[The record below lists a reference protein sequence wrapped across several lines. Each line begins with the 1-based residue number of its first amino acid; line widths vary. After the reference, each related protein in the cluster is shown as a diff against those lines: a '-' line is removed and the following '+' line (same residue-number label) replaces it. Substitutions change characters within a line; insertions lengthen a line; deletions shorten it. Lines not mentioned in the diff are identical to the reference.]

1 MIDDHNSKLC
11 AKLKFLFVT
20 CLVCHSAL
28 AFVFIKNGGHL
39 NQSPFLLLSESNKT
53 ELKNL
58 VSIKGYGSEKSI
70 WIFYFCTKNHDVSK
84 IMGIWELI
92 GVYFQRLS
100 WCTTTEPNFL
110 FVAYPSQSDGLRS
123 TWTLKSP
130 CLTLLLWAQ
139 DEQKT

>member
-1 MIDDHNSKLC
+1 MIIIQNGVP
-11 AKLKFLFVT
+11 KLKFSFVT
-20 CLVCHSAL
+20 CLVCHSVL
-28 AFVFIKNGGHL
+28 AFVFMKNSGHP
-39 NQSPFLLLSESNKT
+39 NQSSFLLRSELNKT

-84 IMGIWELI
+84 IMETWELI
-92 GVYFQRLS
+92 GIYFQKL

-110 FVAYPSQSDGLRS
+110 FVAYLSQSDGLRS
-123 TWTLKSP
+123 TRTLTSP
-130 CLTLLLWAQ
+130 CLTLPVLTQ

>member
-1 MIDDHNSKLC
+1 MIIIQNGVP
-11 AKLKFLFVT
+11 KLKFLFVT
-20 CLVCHSAL
+20 CLVCHSVL
-28 AFVFIKNGGHL
+28 AFVFMKNSGHP
-39 NQSPFLLLSESNKT
+39 NQSSFLLRSELNKT

-58 VSIKGYGSEKSI
+58 VAIKGYGSEKSI

-84 IMGIWELI
+84 IMETWELI
-92 GVYFQRLS
+92 GIYFQKL

-123 TWTLKSP
+123 TRTLTSP
-130 CLTLLLWAQ
+130 CLTLPVLTQ

>member
-1 MIDDHNSKLC
+1 MIIIQNGVP
-11 AKLKFLFVT
+11 KLKFSFVT
-20 CLVCHSAL
+20 CLVCHSVL
-28 AFVFIKNGGHL
+28 AFVFMKNSGHP
-39 NQSPFLLLSESNKT
+39 NQSSFLLRSELNKT

-84 IMGIWELI
+84 IMETWELI
-92 GVYFQRLS
+92 GIYFQKLS

-110 FVAYPSQSDGLRS
+110 FVAYPSQNDGLRS
-123 TWTLKSP
+123 TRTLKSP
-130 CLTLLLWAQ
+130 CLTLPVLTQ

>member
-1 MIDDHNSKLC
+1 MIIIQNGVP
-11 AKLKFLFVT
+11 KLKFSFVT
-20 CLVCHSAL
+20 CLVCHSVL
-28 AFVFIKNGGHL
+28 AFVFMKNSGHP
-39 NQSPFLLLSESNKT
+39 NQSSFLLRSELNKT

-84 IMGIWELI
+84 IMETWELI
-92 GVYFQRLS
+92 GIYFQKL

-123 TWTLKSP
+123 TRTLTSP
-130 CLTLLLWAQ
+130 CLTLPVLTQ